1 MQGETTEEGSRKD
14 HAKKRSGTGGVRQD
28 RKHSRAP
35 TCRAQE
41 RQCGGD
47 AKASP
52 RGSEALGC
60 SSPLKGRG
68 KALRL

>member
-1 MQGETTEEGSRKD
+1 MQGEPTKEGPRED
-14 HAKKRSGTGGVRQD
+14 HPEQCGGAGRVRQD
-28 RKHSRAP
+28 CEHSRALA
-35 TCRAQE
+35 CRAQE
-41 RQCGGD
+41 RQCGGN